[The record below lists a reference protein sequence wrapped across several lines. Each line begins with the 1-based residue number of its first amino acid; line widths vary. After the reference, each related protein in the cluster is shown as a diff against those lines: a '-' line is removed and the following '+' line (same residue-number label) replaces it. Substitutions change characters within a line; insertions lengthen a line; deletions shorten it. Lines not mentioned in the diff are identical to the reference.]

1 MPDQDFGGG
10 YGYQGQRDAPS
21 DNRGNDNP
29 RAGDTPGFGNGGG
42 GAYGPGGGGGNNDIG
57 QHESLNAAM
66 GRQDAAAREV
76 SYTGGGGN
84 NGGNNV
90 PQVPSALFPA
100 PAQQFAPNPVSLP
113 YFAGQNLNSPTAY
126 PTSYSPT
133 AYPTS
138 YSPTPQ
144 TFGVPTII
152 GMNAPAPYVR
162 QDTMGKPSI
171 VAGGQITPT
180 ITNIPLNREGTFSG
194 PKGGLPM
201 SNEARFTGYTAKG
214 STGSDFTDL
223 DNEMGNPVGTTGKLM
238 GVESTYGTNPKAFNL
253 TNGPSGIFQMSREV
267 GEKYGI
273 VGPGYDLRND
283 PIAAAR
289 AAASYASDIRKDI
302 AGSIGRA
309 PTAGEIGLGY
319 NQGSAGAK
327 ALLSNPNISAA
338 EALAPAYKGDI
349 DKAARAIRNNGG
361 DPNAPAN
368 QFTDKI
374 IQAYQNTPATSPTLV
389 ASLQNLATGVGS
401 AVNNLATVAAS
412 APKNFADTLQS
423 ILDGGKATAPSNM
436 EAGNPADTRA
446 IGAANASTDEITNR
460 AFVLPGTDEV
470 IPAGNEAAP
479 STGTL
484 DWAKGN
490 LPFVDNTKA
499 KETLYNQPNP
509 NFPNDPDVANSVSGD
524 TPESYAEK
532 FTGGDLSQVQSRIS
546 TINGFPQVEF
556 FSKDLGTALFS
567 DPLKAVGEGIASLFK
582 PKSSD
587 NGFRSSPPPSF
598 TPSYGGGGNK
608 GETAPQASYPAPAPQ
623 VVAALETPQNPV
635 YTTGIDYQRRNYV
648 PRGSVATRSIA
659 YS

>member
-1 MPDQDFGGG
+1 
-10 YGYQGQRDAPS
+10 
-21 DNRGNDNP
+21 
-29 RAGDTPGFGNGGG
+29 
-42 GAYGPGGGGGNNDIG
+42 
-57 QHESLNAAM
+57 
-66 GRQDAAAREV
+66 
-76 SYTGGGGN
+76 
-84 NGGNNV
+84 
-90 PQVPSALFPA
+90 
-100 PAQQFAPNPVSLP
+100 
-113 YFAGQNLNSPTAY
+113 
-126 PTSYSPT
+126 
-133 AYPTS
+133 
-138 YSPTPQ
+138 
-144 TFGVPTII
+144 
-152 GMNAPAPYVR
+152 MNAPAPYVR

-302 AGSIGRA
+302 ASSIGRA

-319 NQGSAGAK
+319 NQGPAGAK

-401 AVNNLATVAAS
+401 AVNNLAAAATS
-412 APKNFADTLQS
+412 APKNFANTLQS
-423 ILDGGKATAPSNM
+423 ILEGDKTSAPSTM
-436 EAGNPADTRA
+436 EAGSYAPKDQYALLAR
-446 IGAANASTDEITNR
+446 
-460 AFVLPGTDEV
+460 GTINDVNEEV
-470 IPAGNEAAP
+470 AYTAP
-479 STGTL
+479 ETTTGSV
-484 DWAKGN
+484 DWSKGN
-490 LPFVDNTKA
+490 LPFIDNTKA
-499 KETLYNQPNP
+499 KEELYNQPNP
-509 NFPNDPDVANSVSGD
+509 NFPDDPTIANSVTGD
-524 TPESYAEK
+524 TPESYAQK
-532 FTGGDLSQVQSRIS
+532 FTDGDVSQVQSRIS
-546 TINGFPQVEF
+546 YVNGFPQVEF

-567 DPLKAVGEGIASLFK
+567 DPLKAAGEGIASLFK

-608 GETAPQASYPAPAPQ
+608 GEIAPQASYPAPAPQ
-623 VVAALETPQNPV
+623 AVAALETPQNPV

>member
-84 NGGNNV
+84 NGENNV

-126 PTSYSPT
+126 PTSYSPTSYSPT

-302 AGSIGRA
+302 ARSIGRA

-368 QFTDKI
+368 QFTNKI
-374 IQAYQNTPATSPTLV
+374 TQAYENTPATSPTLV

-401 AVNNLATVAAS
+401 AVNNLAAAATS
-412 APKNFADTLQS
+412 APKNFANALQS
-423 ILDGGKATAPSNM
+423 ILEGDKTSAPSTM
-436 EAGNPADTRA
+436 EAGSYAPKDQYALLAR
-446 IGAANASTDEITNR
+446 
-460 AFVLPGTDEV
+460 GTMNDATKEV
-470 IPAGNEAAP
+470 AYTAP
-479 STGTL
+479 ETTTGSV
-484 DWAKGN
+484 DWSKGN
-490 LPFVDNTKA
+490 LPFIDNTKA

-509 NFPNDPDVANSVSGD
+509 NFPSDSNIANSVTGD
-524 TPESYAEK
+524 TPESYAQK
-532 FTGGDLSQVQSRIS
+532 FTDGDVSKVQSRIS
-546 TINGFPQVEF
+546 SMNGFPQVEF
-556 FSKDLGTALFS
+556 FAKGLDEKF
-567 DPLKAVGEGIASLFK
+567 GEGVRDLVTGIGSIFK
-582 PKSSD
+582 PQSSD
-587 NGFRSSPPPSF
+587 NGFRSSPSPSF
-598 TPSYGGGGNK
+598 TSSYGGGGNK
-608 GETAPQASYPAPAPQ
+608 GETVRQSSYPAPAAASQ
-623 VVAALETPQNPV
+623 TVAALETPQNPV
-635 YTTGIDYQRRNYV
+635 YTTGIDLLRKKYI
-648 PRGSVATRSIA
+648 PRGSVATRSNA
-659 YS
+659 YT